1 MKKYIARIYLR
12 VYNDDPQD
20 FCIEV
25 VNDIGKKCVFS
36 YAEFLKNEMIDFE
49 YYKQFNRIG
58 DVYYN
63 HIFRDIPVID
73 EIYSSCRVEQENGFE
88 LLDEVE
94 YYLPD

>member
-1 MKKYIARIYLR
+1 MKKYTARIYMDE
-12 VYNDDPQD
+12 VQD
-20 FCIEV
+20 FYMEV
-25 VNDIGKKCVFS
+25 LNSDNRKCVFE
-36 YAEFLKNEMIDFE
+36 YANYFGDQKIDRE
-49 YYKQFNRIG
+49 YHKWFNRIG

-73 EIYSSCRVEQENGFE
+73 EIYYKYEIKPEEGFE

>member
-1 MKKYIARIYLR
+1 MKKYTARIYLR
-12 VYNDDPQD
+12 VYNDEPQD

-36 YAEFLKNEMIDFE
+36 YAEFFKEKRFDSG
-49 YYKQFNRIG
+49 YYKFFNRIG

-63 HIFRDIPVID
+63 HIFRDIHVVD
-73 EIYSSCRVEQENGFE
+73 EIHSLCRVEQENGFE